1 MLPERSRPAS
11 APPGPLAGV
20 AVIEIADGVAGAFCS
35 RTLADLGADTI
46 KVEPPQ
52 GDPLR
57 SHGPFPGD
65 APDSE
70 ASGLFRFLNAN
81 KRSVTI
87 DAATATGAA
96 LIDRLLEDA
105 DVLVAEGRVRRAL
118 DLDALRARR
127 PGLIAA
133 SITPF
138 GETGP
143 YRDYAAYDINISA
156 AGGLSFGT
164 GFPDREPLTIPL
176 QQNAYL
182 GGFAAALAI
191 VMALQARDRD
201 GEGQLVDAAVAEAP
215 ALLLNGYHLPT
226 YIYKGIPGRRWGNR
240 MSLGLFPNC
249 VLPAL
254 DGHICID
261 APQLAQYR
269 RFLEVLGDQP
279 WYSEPRFRNRRA
291 MSEEYPEEAEALIAP
306 WFAERTKEEIFET
319 TRARRVPCVPVKTIG
334 EAIADPHLAERG
346 FWKTVDAE
354 GGDGALYPGPP
365 YRFSE
370 SPWRLDRPAPR
381 LGEHNGEVL
390 RDRLGLAL
398 AGLRRAGVV

>member
-1 MLPERSRPAS
+1 MSPERPRPAS

-20 AVIEIADGVAGAFCS
+20 AVIEIADGVAGAFCA

-46 KVEPPQ
+46 KVEPPE
-52 GDPLR
+52 GDALR

-70 ASGLFRFLNAN
+70 SGGLFRFLNAN
-81 KRSVTI
+81 KRSVTF
-87 DAATATGAA
+87 DVTTATGAV
-96 LIDRLLEDA
+96 LVGRLLEGA

-127 PGLIAA
+127 PSLVAA
-133 SITPF
+133 SVTPF

-156 AGGLSFGT
+156 ASGLSFGT

-182 GGFAAALAI
+182 GGFAAALAV

-279 WYSEPRFRNRRA
+279 WYSEPRYRNRRA

-306 WFAERTKEEIFET
+306 WFAERTKEDIFET
-319 TRARRVPCVPVKTIG
+319 TRTRRIPCVPVKTIG
-334 EAIADPHLAERG
+334 EAVADPHLGERD
-346 FWKTVDAE
+346 FWQTINGE
-354 GGDGALYPGPP
+354 LYPGPP
-365 YRFSE
+365 YRFSD
-370 SPWRLDRPAPR
+370 SPWRLDLPAPR

-390 RDRLGLAL
+390 RDGLGLDL

>member
-1 MLPERSRPAS
+1 MPPERPRPAS

-46 KVEPPQ
+46 KVEPPE

-57 SHGPFPGD
+57 SHGPFPSD
-65 APDSE
+65 APDPESG
-70 ASGLFRFLNAN
+70 GLFRFLNAN

-87 DAATATGAA
+87 DVTMATGAA
-96 LIDRLLEDA
+96 LLDRLLKSA
-105 DVLVAEGRVRRAL
+105 DVVVVEGSVRRAL
-118 DLDALRARR
+118 DFGAIRTRR
-127 PGLIAA
+127 PPLVVT
-133 SITPF
+133 SVTPF

-143 YRDYAAYDINISA
+143 YRNYAAYDINISA

-182 GGFAAALAI
+182 GGFAAALAV

-201 GEGQLVDAAVAEAP
+201 GEGQLVDAAVADAP

-279 WYSEPRFRNRRA
+279 WYSEPRYRNRRA

-319 TRARRVPCVPVKTIG
+319 TRARRIPCVPVKTIG
-334 EAIADPHLAERG
+334 EAVADPHLGERD
-346 FWKTVDAE
+346 FWQTI
-354 GGDGALYPGPP
+354 GGDLYPGPP

-370 SPWRLDRPAPR
+370 SPWRLDRRAPR

-390 RDRLGLAL
+390 RDGLGLDL